1 MERVIAELKNYI
13 PTFDVQLPTTTGFY
27 AFYINN
33 NSFENTTL
41 SGIKEYDCIYIGIA
55 KDETLSK
62 RIHKA
67 HFKDSGKSTFR
78 RSIGAILLN
87 QLELEPTMRGINPTK
102 SNISNFKFNDIS
114 EERISHFI
122 FNNLSIAICSCENTR
137 FNLRETEKILIQRFN
152 YPAFNLEH
160 ANNQNEYYHA
170 IKDARKSCRN
180 RIIHNLE

>member
-1 MERVIAELKNYI
+1 MERVITELKNYI
-13 PTFDVQLPTTTGFY
+13 PTFDVQVPPTTGFY
-27 AFYINN
+27 AFYVNN
-33 NSFENTTL
+33 NSFDTSKL

-62 RIHKA
+62 RIKEA
-67 HFKDSGKSTFR
+67 HFKDFGKSTFR

-87 QLELEPTMRGINPTK
+87 QLELEPIMRGINPTK
-102 SNISNFKFNDIS
+102 SNISNFKFNHIS

-122 FNNLSIAICSCENTR
+122 FNNLSIAICSCDNTQ
-137 FNLRETEKILIQRFN
+137 FNLKETEKILIKRFN

-160 ANNQNEYYHA
+160 ANNHNEYYNA

-180 RIIHNLE
+180 RIIQNLE